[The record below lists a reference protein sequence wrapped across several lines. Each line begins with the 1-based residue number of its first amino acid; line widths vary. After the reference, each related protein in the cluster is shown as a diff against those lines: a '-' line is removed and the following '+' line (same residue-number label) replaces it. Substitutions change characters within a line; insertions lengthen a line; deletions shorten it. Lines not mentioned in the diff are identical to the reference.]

1 MNKHIFLLIILAFTL
16 TFCTNNKNEEE
27 YGLVNQINELDNE
40 CFMQLKNIIAPL
52 FIDEWAKDSICSIS
66 VVSLRLFDN
75 HYFDEENE
83 RFQFFTTR
91 IYLESED
98 SIVDNFFGIDKK
110 HSELVFI
117 HYIVE
122 YDIFTIDHHM
132 KLGEDFTFLN
142 DCLSN
147 NLISN
152 TNISKEPVYY
162 HNKTF
167 DFSENNIWVV
177 DSISG
182 DNIAKS
188 PFYGIDT
195 FRIVNNE
202 FIAYMNDLNNNDS
215 MQFEFEDYS
224 LFIENSKNWVL
235 SSSYNYKI
243 IYNEKGSF
251 TFVKKIR
258 E

>member
-98 SIVDNFFGIDKK
+98 SIVEIGRA
-110 HSELVFI
+110 S
-117 HYIVE
+117 
-122 YDIFTIDHHM
+122 
-132 KLGEDFTFLN
+132 
-142 DCLSN
+142 C
-147 NLISN
+147 
-152 TNISKEPVYY
+152 
-162 HNKTF
+162 
-167 DFSENNIWVV
+167 
-177 DSISG
+177 
-182 DNIAKS
+182 
-188 PFYGIDT
+188 
-195 FRIVNNE
+195 
-202 FIAYMNDLNNNDS
+202 
-215 MQFEFEDYS
+215 
-224 LFIENSKNWVL
+224 
-235 SSSYNYKI
+235 
-243 IYNEKGSF
+243 
-251 TFVKKIR
+251 R
-258 E
+258 ERV